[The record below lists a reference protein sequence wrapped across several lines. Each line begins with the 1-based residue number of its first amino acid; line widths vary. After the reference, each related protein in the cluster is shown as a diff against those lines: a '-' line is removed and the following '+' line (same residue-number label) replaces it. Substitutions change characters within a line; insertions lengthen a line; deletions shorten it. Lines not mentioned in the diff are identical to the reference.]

1 VKQFPFLFVLVAGLL
16 LAGCSSP
23 APDAKTEPAIQ
34 ENATATSTEAP
45 SSELVAFRKDGK
57 LVCPMM
63 GSEIKDEASAVGH
76 VDYEGV
82 RYYLCCDMCVEPAK
96 KDPKAMAEKAAKL

>member
-1 VKQFPFLFVLVAGLL
+1 
-16 LAGCSSP
+16 
-23 APDAKTEPAIQ
+23 
-34 ENATATSTEAP
+34 
-45 SSELVAFRKDGK
+45 
-57 LVCPMM
+57 MM

-82 RYYLCCDMCVEPAK
+82 RYYLCCDMCVEPAN